1 MFAYLYQRMDVF
13 DDLLRANAD
22 YTLEADSSASSDSN
36 CNFDSSDSDDL
47 HENCRSCSDNA

>member
-1 MFAYLYQRMDVF
+1 MFAYLYQGIDVF

-36 CNFDSSDSDDL
+36 FDSSDSDSKRR
-47 HENCRSCSDNA
+47 ENCRSCSDNA